1 MVAVSYRR
9 WSFTRDFNCKAFG
22 VLDKRSLTRGGRPGS
37 FDCTL
42 EYDLSNIKT
51 YQKNNLFH
59 PEMILRPLNTGLL
72 IFYSLKERKS
82 SLTLLLTRH

>member
-37 FDCTL
+37 FECTL

-51 YQKNNLFH
+51 YQRNNLFH